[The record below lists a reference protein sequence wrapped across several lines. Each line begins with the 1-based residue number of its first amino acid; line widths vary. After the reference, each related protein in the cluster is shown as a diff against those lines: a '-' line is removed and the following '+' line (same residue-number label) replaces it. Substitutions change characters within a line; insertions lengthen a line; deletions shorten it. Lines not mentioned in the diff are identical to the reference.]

1 MHEVVLY
8 TVPTKQAKN
17 AKKSKVASKAEAAAG
32 EVGALEA
39 PGLADVNAPK
49 VDMHV
54 GVVGTVFRG
63 KCGKRR
69 GKKMA
74 KLLMSSPKR
83 ATKDTKNTKA
93 TNDKIV
99 KAAIFPGAL
108 PADYAH
114 TAQILVT
121 SMGGGLD

>member
-1 MHEVVLY
+1 MY

-63 KCGKRR
+63 KAGKRR
-69 GKKMA
+69 SKKMA
-74 KLLMSSPKR
+74 KLLASSPTR
-83 ATKDTKNTKA
+83 ATNVAKENTEKV
-93 TNDKIV
+93 V
-99 KAAIFPGAL
+99 KPAIFPGAL

-114 TAQILVT
+114 TAHSLVT
-121 SMGGGLD
+121 SLGEARIEGM